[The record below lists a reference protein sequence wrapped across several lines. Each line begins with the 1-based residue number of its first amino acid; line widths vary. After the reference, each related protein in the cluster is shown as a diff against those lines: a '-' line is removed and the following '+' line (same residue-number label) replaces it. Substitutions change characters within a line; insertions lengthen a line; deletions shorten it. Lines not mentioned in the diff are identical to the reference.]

1 MPDRTRHP
9 LTQAALDQLNA
20 EIAARGRT
28 AKSVAGLLEMNY
40 DTFLRYVT
48 GKREMPPD
56 VLNRALDVLHVDAG
70 VFWTRAVD
78 RYRESL
84 GA

>member
-1 MPDRTRHP
+1 MPDRPRHP

-20 EIAARGRT
+20 EIAARGQT
-28 AKSVAGLLEMNY
+28 AKSVAGVLEMNY
-40 DTFLRYVT
+40 DTFLRYVS

-56 VLNRALDVLHVDAG
+56 VLNNALDVLHLDAG
-70 VFWTRAVD
+70 VFWARAVD
-78 RYRESL
+78 RYREAR